1 MVLSEDE
8 LSKLLDEQRR
18 IELEV
23 ANSLE
28 ETLKMTENKIVKL
41 LIHSIIMDS
50 FKHSDILEALKD
62 ISKGYIL
69 SHVEKY
75 EVKKGIE
82 KHIAEEEK
90 MLGKIT
96 ELVEKVE
103 NPKFKNLL
111 VQIQAEEDRHHEALN
126 QLYMVLDKVGD
137 FSEED
142 WWDYFN
148 KWANFST

>member
-18 IELEV
+18 IEIEV

-50 FKHSDILEALKD
+50 FKHADILEALKD

-111 VQIQAEEDRHHEALN
+111 VQIQAEEDRHHETLN
-126 QLYMVLDKVGD
+126 QLYMVLDKIGD